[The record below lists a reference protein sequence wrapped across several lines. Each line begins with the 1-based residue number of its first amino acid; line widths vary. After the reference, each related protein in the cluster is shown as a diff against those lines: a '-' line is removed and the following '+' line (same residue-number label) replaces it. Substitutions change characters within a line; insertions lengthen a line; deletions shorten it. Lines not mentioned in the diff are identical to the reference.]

1 MEREDKVVK
10 KLTKRDR
17 KRSREKEKETQSG
30 RGWLVQQVARE
41 ASQKIR
47 ERFENVGT

>member
-17 KRSREKEKETQSG
+17 KRSREKEKETEWEGMVSATG
-30 RGWLVQQVARE
+30 SEGGK
-41 ASQKIR
+41 SK
-47 ERFENVGT
+47 N